1 MKNIALFGVTLALA
15 TALQAQV
22 QNKVILEEF
31 TGAWCGYCVDG
42 HVIAE
47 DLRTT
52 YPGRVVLVS
61 VHNGD
66 GMVIS
71 QCDTLESYASVSGFP
86 AGMVNRKSFGT
97 IELNRGQWASKVAS
111 ELGDAPVQINILNN
125 YNSTSRVLTVDIEAD
140 FVDFS
145 NGTHKLIAFLT
156 RDIVTGSGS
165 GYNQANYYN
174 TTSGHP
180 MFGLGNPIVGYE
192 HEYVLS
198 AYLSPSLGTT
208 AVIPG
213 NQIPGDVRTVSYSYD
228 VPMSW
233 DINNMNVVVA
243 IQRSSIFENEII
255 QVQEVDANSSVTGL
269 DSRISS
275 ETIGVY
281 PNPASGNNAVVSFAL
296 ASGASVSVEIFTLQ
310 GQCIAA
316 ESLGQLGTGEHQH
329 LLNVGSLASGMYLVK
344 VKTDDRVLT
353 TKLSVQQ

>member
-1 MKNIALFGVTLALA
+1 MKKIASFGAALA
-15 TALQAQV
+15 IAACMQAQV

-47 DLRTT
+47 NIVDT

-71 QCDTLESYASVSGFP
+71 QCDTLEGYASVSGFP
-86 AGMVNRKSFGT
+86 SGMVNRKSFGT
-97 IELNRGQWASKVAS
+97 IELNRGQWSAKVAS
-111 ELGDAPVQINILNN
+111 ELGDAPVQINILNDFN
-125 YNSTSRVLTVDIEAD
+125 ATSRVLTVDIEAD

-156 RDIVTGSGS
+156 RDIVTGTGS
-165 GYNQANYYN
+165 GFNQANYYN

-180 MFGLGNPIVGYE
+180 MFGMGNPIVGYQ
-192 HEYVLS
+192 HEKVLS
-198 AYLSPSLGTT
+198 AYLTPALGTT

-213 NQIPGDVRTVSYSYD
+213 NQIPGDLRTVTYTYN
-228 VPMSW
+228 VPVSW
-233 DINNMNVVVA
+233 DINNLNVVVA

-269 DSRISS
+269 DTRISS

-281 PNPASGNNAVVSFAL
+281 PNPASGNDAVVSFAL
-296 ASGASVSVEIFTLQ
+296 SSVSNVSVELFTLQ
-310 GQCIAA
+310 GQLISA
-316 ESLGQLGTGEHQH
+316 EVIGQLGIGEHQH
-329 LLNVGSLASGMYLVK
+329 ILNAGELPSGMYIVK
-344 VKTDDRVLT
+344 LKADDRVLT